1 MTQTSEVL
9 LSAIPL
15 TATVSVYISLW
26 VLSEL
31 DMWGGTY
38 LHLWVFKTE
47 FSEDEHKLQNMLK
60 IVSLTVALAVTLVVA
75 LTQALAVALAVALTV
90 ALTVTGW
97 MYNRK
102 VQVVCQSCGQ
112 GYDLRWQNELVSV
125 SRW

>member
-1 MTQTSEVL
+1 
-9 LSAIPL
+9 
-15 TATVSVYISLW
+15 
-26 VLSEL
+26 
-31 DMWGGTY
+31 
-38 LHLWVFKTE
+38 
-47 FSEDEHKLQNMLK
+47 MLK

-75 LTQALAVALAVALTV
+75 LTQALAV

-125 SRW
+125 VT